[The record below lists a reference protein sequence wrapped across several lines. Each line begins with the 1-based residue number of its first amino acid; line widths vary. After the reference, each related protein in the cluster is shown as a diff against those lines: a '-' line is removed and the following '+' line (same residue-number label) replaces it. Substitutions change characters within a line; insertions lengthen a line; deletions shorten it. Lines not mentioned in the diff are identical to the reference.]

1 MKTLSRIILG
11 LALTAPLAVTSAV
24 RADDKT
30 PPAQPSPDKAPPAQP
45 STDKA
50 SPDKASPDKASP
62 AQPSPD
68 KPSPDKTSAGD
79 RKQDVTIDQLP
90 KAVKAT
96 VQRETKGKKLA
107 SITKSTDSS
116 RAAAY
121 DVKVLDGAKE
131 TTIAIANDG
140 KVTARKTGAAPGS
153 SSSTPPGGNPT
164 DANPPRAN
172 SPHATSPSSPP
183 SSSPPP
189 SSPPPS
195 PPPPLTN
202 SPSATSPSSPP
213 RATDTP
219 SSDKKQDQRPKAPG
233 R

>member
-11 LALTAPLAVTSAV
+11 LALTAPLAVTSTV
-24 RADDKT
+24 RADDQT
-30 PPAQPSPDKAPPAQP
+30 PAAQPSPDK
-45 STDKA
+45 T
-50 SPDKASPDKASP
+50 P

-68 KPSPDKTSAGD
+68 KPSPDKPSADKPSADKPSADKTSAGD
-79 RKQDVTIDQLP
+79 RKQEVTIDQLP

-96 VQRETKGKKLA
+96 VQRETKGKNIA

-116 RAAAY
+116 KAAAY
-121 DVKVLDGAKE
+121 EIKFLDGAKE
-131 TTIAIANDG
+131 TTIGVANNG
-140 KVTARKTGAAPGS
+140 KVTARKTGAAQQS
-153 SSSTPPGGNPT
+153 SSATPPGGNPT

-183 SSSPPP
+183 ATSPRP
-189 SSPPPS
+189 SSPPASPS
-195 PPPPLTN
+195 PPLTN

-213 RATDTP
+213 RSTDAP
-219 SSDKKQDQRPKAPG
+219 SSDKKQDQPRKPPA

>member
-30 PPAQPSPDKAPPAQP
+30 PPAQA
-45 STDKA
+45 
-50 SPDKASPDKASP
+50 
-62 AQPSPD
+62 
-68 KPSPDKTSAGD
+68 SPDKTSSAD
-79 RKQDVTIDQLP
+79 RKEVTIDQLP

-96 VQRETKGKKLA
+96 VQRETKGKNIA

-116 RAAAY
+116 GAAVY
-121 DVKVLDGAKE
+121 EIKVLDGTKA
-131 TTIAIANDG
+131 TTIGVANDG
-140 KVTARKTGAAPGS
+140 KVTARKTGAARGS
-153 SSSTPPGGNPT
+153 SSSPPPVGNPT
-164 DANPPRAN
+164 DANPPRVN

-183 SSSPPP
+183 PSSPPP
-189 SSPPPS
+189 SSPPSSPS
-195 PPPPLTN
+195 PPLAN

-213 RATDTP
+213 RNTDTP
-219 SSDKKQDQRPKAPG
+219 SHDKKRDQRPNPPG

>member
-1 MKTLSRIILG
+1 MHCIDLDLRKTMKTLSRIILG

-30 PPAQPSPDKAPPAQP
+30 
-45 STDKA
+45 
-50 SPDKASPDKASP
+50 
-62 AQPSPD
+62 
-68 KPSPDKTSAGD
+68 SPDKTSPDKTSPGD

-96 VQRETKGKKLA
+96 VQRETKGKKIA
-107 SITKSTDSS
+107 SIIKSTDSS
-116 RAAAY
+116 TAAAY
-121 DVKVLDGAKE
+121 EIKVLDGTKE
-131 TTIAIANDG
+131 TTIVVANDG
-140 KVTARKTGAAPGS
+140 KVTARKAGAAPGDS
-153 SSSTPPGGNPT
+153 SANPPGANPT

-189 SSPPPS
+189 SSPPS
-195 PPPPLTN
+195 KVSPPLTN

-213 RATDTP
+213 RSTDTP
-219 SSDKKQDQRPKAPG
+219 SNNKKQDQRPNPPN

>member
-24 RADDKT
+24 RADDK
-30 PPAQPSPDKAPPAQP
+30 
-45 STDKA
+45 A

-62 AQPSPD
+62 
-68 KPSPDKTSAGD
+68 DKTSPGKTSPGD

-90 KAVKAT
+90 TAVKAT
-96 VQRETKGKKLA
+96 VQRETKGKKIA

-116 RAAAY
+116 AAAAY
-121 DVKVLDGAKE
+121 EIKLLDGAKE
-131 TTIAIANDG
+131 TTIGVANDG
-140 KVTARKTGAAPGS
+140 KVTARKAGAAPGS
-153 SSSTPPGGNPT
+153 SSSNPPGANPT
-164 DANPPRAN
+164 DANPPRVN
-172 SPHATSPSSPP
+172 SPQATSP
-183 SSSPPP
+183 SSPPP

-195 PPPPLTN
+195 SPPASVSPPLAN

-213 RATDTP
+213 RSKDT
-219 SSDKKQDQRPKAPG
+219 SSKDKKQDKRPNPPS